1 MLFVSSSMYNVL
13 TASVNLLHGF
23 KVMYESIL
31 FCRCFGLLILSLSM
45 FFIAFMICLWL
56 CKVSAC
62 GGCIFGI
69 YSGFGILQHMFFVMS
84 PWFVVFSCVAS
95 S

>member
-31 FCRCFGLLILSLSM
+31 FCRCFGVFILSCSM
-45 FFIAFMICLWL
+45 FFF
-56 CKVSAC
+56 
-62 GGCIFGI
+62 F
-69 YSGFGILQHMFFVMS
+69 YSVYDLFVA
-84 PWFVVFSCVAS
+84 VQG
-95 S
+95 

>member
-13 TASVNLLHGF
+13 TASFNLLHGF

-45 FFIAFMICLWL
+45 FF
-56 CKVSAC
+56 
-62 GGCIFGI
+62 
-69 YSGFGILQHMFFVMS
+69 YSVYDLFVDLQG
-84 PWFVVFSCVAS
+84 
-95 S
+95 